1 MESACGASLEVAPVE
16 PSRLP
21 SSRSRHPLQDG
32 CDSLATGGAQPD
44 QGGLFVPALE
54 LLEGGAEEHGTRGAE
69 RGAERDRPALHV
81 GALGIEIK
89 LAHRLQHT
97 PAARSVDLPA

>member
-32 CDSLATGGAQPD
+32 CDSLATGGAQRDP
-44 QGGLFVPALE
+44 GGLFVSALE
-54 LLEGGAEEHGTRGAE
+54 LLEGGAEEHCTRCAQ
-69 RGAERDRPALHV
+69 RVAERDIPAIHRY
-81 GALGIEIK
+81 ALWIEIG
-89 LAHRLQHT
+89 LAHRPQHHR
-97 PAARSVDLPA
+97 AERFVEL